1 MFEIKKKLLA
11 YGVCMA
17 MITGLSGCSHV
28 EDSIDLFRET
38 VQNRLSSQEEEETI
52 TRPEKEIPQEQ
63 AAYYY
68 GYNSLDEEAQKV
80 YRQLAAGIENFQE
93 EIPVD
98 STSQEQLEKVMRVL
112 IADHPEYFWT
122 DGTSSYTYQ
131 ELPGGRAWNME
142 VRPEYQVG
150 SQEAQTLKAQI
161 EAKADQWIQGAPEG
175 DAYEK
180 IKYVYE
186 TLIDQVEYQ
195 ENSPQN
201 QNIRSVF
208 LEGKTVCM
216 GYSKA
221 AQYLLNRMG
230 IFCTLVTGTV
240 TGEKPSSHAWN
251 LVRIGEQYYYMDVT
265 WGNPGYLNPVEDDAY
280 ISYSY
285 LCCNEETLAPTHVP
299 DDTIP
304 LPSCQDDSYNYYK
317 NKGRWYD
324 SFDWNQIYQVIQED
338 LVQGAEMTEL
348 RFAGQESYDLAAE
361 ALVGGSLIQ
370 EAVQNSTALMPGQ
383 SFSWQT
389 YYGGSDYLIII
400 MWQ

>member
-1 MFEIKKKLLA
+1 
-11 YGVCMA
+11 MA
-17 MITGLSGCSHV
+17 MLTGLSGCSHV

-175 DAYEK
+175 DDYEK

>member
-1 MFEIKKKLLA
+1 
-11 YGVCMA
+11 MA
-17 MITGLSGCSHV
+17 MLTGLSGCSHV

-221 AQYLLNRMG
+221 AQYLLNPMG

-304 LPSCQDDSYNYYK
+304 LPACQDDSYNYYK